1 MTKPWKLST
10 VMDRRQFVYAG
21 VAGLALSARIPKAF
35 AATYDL
41 LIKGGRVID
50 PSAGLDAVRDL
61 AISGG
66 KIVAVAENIP
76 GDATETIDAHG
87 KVITPGLI
95 DIHTHAGLG
104 KDVRRCA
111 CRMA

>member
-1 MTKPWKLST
+1 M
-10 VMDRRQFVYAG
+10 MNRRQLIGATSAALFV
-21 VAGLALSARIPKAF
+21 RIPKAL